1 MARYQ
6 VTVDVEKGP
15 RLDRTVRARSAL
27 AAYQSARSA
36 LIEDGVDPQARCLAT
51 VRRRS
56 VLRRSTLVAGG
67 PWTGGSDDGLA
78 GVRAPRRMTPGADP
92 VRQDRAADVSEGP
105 GVGSNI
111 HTTS

>member
-36 LIEDGVDPQARCLAT
+36 LIDDGVDPGARCLAT
-51 VRRRS
+51 VRRRHT
-56 VLRRSTLVAGG
+56 LRRATLVAGG
-67 PWTGGSDDGLA
+67 PWTGGGDDGLA
-78 GVRAPRRMTPGADP
+78 GVREPRRPSPAPPTLSLRRDLPRDP
-92 VRQDRAADVSEGP
+92 
-105 GVGSNI
+105 
-111 HTTS
+111 

>member
-1 MARYQ
+1 MARYR

-51 VRRRS
+51 VRRRRP
-56 VLRRSTLVAGG
+56 LRRSTLVAGG
-67 PWTGGSDDGLA
+67 PWTGGGDDGLA
-78 GVRAPRRMTPGADP
+78 GVREPRRPSPSPPSLSLRRDLP
-92 VRQDRAADVSEGP
+92 HD
-105 GVGSNI
+105 
-111 HTTS
+111 

>member
-6 VTVDVEKGP
+6 VTVDVEQGP

-56 VLRRSTLVAGG
+56 PLRRATLVAGG
-67 PWTGGSDDGLA
+67 PWTLGGDAGLA
-78 GVRAPRRMTPGADP
+78 GVREPRRPSPAPPSLRLRREPPHDG
-92 VRQDRAADVSEGP
+92 
-105 GVGSNI
+105 
-111 HTTS
+111 

>member
-27 AAYQSARSA
+27 AAYQSARSV

-51 VRRRS
+51 VRRRHT
-56 VLRRSTLVAGG
+56 LRRSTLIAGG
-67 PWTGGSDDGLA
+67 PWIGGSDDGLA
-78 GVRAPRRMTPGADP
+78 GVREPRRPSPAPPSLTLRRDLPP
-92 VRQDRAADVSEGP
+92 DR
-105 GVGSNI
+105 
-111 HTTS
+111 